1 MKKSLFI
8 INLFLISS
16 LSAVLPPVWQD
27 VAELKEILNDKR
39 LNQYLDS
46 AELIQ
51 SIDRIEGGWKIT
63 TNRSSLIARIQP
75 QPQSM
80 PGPEKFSITFER

>member
-1 MKKSLFI
+1 MLCAI
-8 INLFLISS
+8 PCLGAL
-16 LSAVLPPVWQD
+16 LPPVWQD
-27 VAELKEILNDKR
+27 VAELKEILSDKR

-51 SIDRIEGGWKIT
+51 SIERIDGGWKIT
-63 TNRSSLIARIQP
+63 TNRASLIAKIRP
-75 QPQSM
+75 EPQSM